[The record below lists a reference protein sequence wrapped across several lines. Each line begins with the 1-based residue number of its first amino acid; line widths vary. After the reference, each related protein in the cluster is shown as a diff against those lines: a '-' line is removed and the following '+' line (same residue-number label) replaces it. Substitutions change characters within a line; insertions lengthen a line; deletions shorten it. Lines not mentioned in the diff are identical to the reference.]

1 MKKFRISAML
11 ALIVLIATTV
21 GAFASNAGFS
31 TSNMYTFPPPGVL
44 VPGAY
49 STLDRTSD
57 AVTMTINT
65 SELDGGAAYTV
76 WWVVF
81 NNPENCSTPNQCSA
95 DDFAV
100 PPVNSSVLWATGHVI
115 GKNGVGN
122 FAGHLKEGAAP
133 GEVLFGP
140 GLTNGE
146 GAEIHLVVRSHG
158 QPIPGQL
165 DEQIHTFLGGCSV
178 NACEDLQFAVHQP

>member
-1 MKKFRISAML
+1 MKKFRIGAML
-11 ALIVLIATTV
+11 ALIALIATTI
-21 GAFASNAGFS
+21 GAFASNEGFS
-31 TSNMYTFPPPGVL
+31 RSDMYTFPPPGVQ
-44 VPGAY
+44 VSEAY
-49 STLDRTSD
+49 STLARTSD